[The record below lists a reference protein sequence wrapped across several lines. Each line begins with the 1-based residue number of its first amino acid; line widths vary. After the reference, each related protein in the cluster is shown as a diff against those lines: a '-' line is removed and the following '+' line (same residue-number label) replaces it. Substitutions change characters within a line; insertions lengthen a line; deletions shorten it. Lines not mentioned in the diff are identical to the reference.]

1 MYFSRVTVRKALENQ
16 EFNHEG
22 FCPYPE
28 GSRNLGDSCKHSFLH
43 STQKCS
49 TMIRSSLFLLNKIEF
64 LPHGKMTSRVAD
76 AVVIPAHPTQKCPKG
91 LSLLIALNVT
101 VRNFGSAIAVYS
113 FHKKVQSYV
122 QVLWHNQLRKTRS
135 EWYGPISSL
144 NKKYYR
150 LENYLMIKID
160 AEVLMRGIQIIC
172 AIESGF
178 LVLIL

>member
-1 MYFSRVTVRKALENQ
+1 MSQNCPGNKQFCFAGQKLVYFSRVTVRKALENQ

-122 QVLWHNQLRKTRS
+122 QVL
-135 EWYGPISSL
+135 
-144 NKKYYR
+144 
-150 LENYLMIKID
+150 
-160 AEVLMRGIQIIC
+160 
-172 AIESGF
+172 
-178 LVLIL
+178 